1 MQIHFGFL
9 RPSYNVKAIKKM
21 PCHVRKCEKN
31 ITRYLQ
37 PGSAHAE
44 RMQLHSIPFYRS
56 HDRILLL
63 ICLGTGKFNLLKP
76 NEVPFGLDLIL
87 QNDVFV
93 CSIFHSVWIIWL
105 HVHAP
110 SELTQFPL
118 CYHPYGVHIA
128 VQFCCPTMQTLPVNV
143 APHFTAQS
151 TFSHLWTQY
160 IMF

>member
-1 MQIHFGFL
+1 MW
-9 RPSYNVKAIKKM
+9 
-21 PCHVRKCEKN
+21 KN
-31 ITRYLQ
+31 ITRYLH

-76 NEVPFGLDLIL
+76 NGAPLGLDLLL
-87 QNDVFV
+87 QNDVFI

-118 CYHPYGVHIA
+118 CYHPYGVYMRFSFV
-128 VQFCCPTMQTLPVNV
+128 VQWYKLYLWMLHHTSQRKALF
-143 APHFTAQS
+143 PHF
-151 TFSHLWTQY
+151 WTQY
-160 IMF
+160 IMFWVHEVDLSKGLKSPGPYNRGMLT